1 MRIFNLE
8 LKNIGPFKSAA
19 CTFRDEDDEGGN
31 VTIIT
36 GLNGTGKS
44 VIIDAIR
51 SLLLGPYSTEIERNI
66 IQDKNDFL
74 IKASVNYGQKTF
86 ELIGNQ
92 LYHDRG
98 IQTNDIDLYHHIYS
112 ELKFTSKWIL
122 DYWSSRINRDSYKIE
137 SIKAINPKT
146 YLKKSLI
153 GNYTNSDITQIICFL
168 DYLSDSQNDKE
179 RALGGFLFKNLI
191 EILNSC
197 LTDSKFSHVSRS
209 TLDPIISTQYG
220 EVTLD
225 KL

>member
-98 IQTNDIDLYHHIYS
+98 IQTNDIDLH
-112 ELKFTSKWIL
+112 
-122 DYWSSRINRDSYKIE
+122 
-137 SIKAINPKT
+137 
-146 YLKKSLI
+146 
-153 GNYTNSDITQIICFL
+153 L
-168 DYLSDSQNDKE
+168 DYLRSRELTKFHDILIDIQKKQIAEGGRQMSSEELEKLQSFAN
-179 RALGGFLFKNLI
+179 RARPFSLMFKRLLQKHSLF
-191 EILNSC
+191 
-197 LTDSKFSHVSRS
+197 
-209 TLDPIISTQYG
+209 
-220 EVTLD
+220 
-225 KL
+225 